1 MNFIIQQIKGI
12 CELIP
17 INVDVGTA
25 DSEIIHT
32 CKYCGLFHTGVQ
44 TLQTS
49 YLYTVIE
56 LWSKFH
62 CGN

>member
-17 INVDVGTA
+17 INVDVGMT
-25 DSEIIHT
+25 DLEIIHI
-32 CKYCGLFHTGVQ
+32 CKYCGLFHIGVQ
-44 TLQTS
+44 MFQPS

-56 LWSKFH
+56 H
-62 CGN
+62 